1 MRPRSSTLRTGS
13 AIETS
18 VRRGVGLCARA
29 SRCHWHS
36 RAQFPPLRCAHA
48 HARAHSPQGG
58 AVAGGRTIKPSSPLS
73 LSLSLSRARMCV
85 CVFACCE
92 AVAGCR
98 IVKPFLSEAIN
109 SKVHR
114 ASTHA
119 PMLLLLRH
127 SAVHVPA
134 HMADITGADPCGS
147 GSHLGR
153 HSSGSTGPLHRPHR
167 AASVPWRDK
176 KHRPLRS
183 GWATHPHRCDEPR
196 LLVAVNLR
204 IDA

>member
-1 MRPRSSTLRTGS
+1 VRPRFTLSLAQPCTVSASPMRARPRASTLSTGGS
-13 AIETS
+13 SRGRQDYQAIFPALS
-18 VRRGVGLCARA
+18 V
-29 SRCHWHS
+29 
-36 RAQFPPLRCAHA
+36 
-48 HARAHSPQGG
+48 
-58 AVAGGRTIKPSSPLS
+58 PLS
-73 LSLSLSRARMCV
+73 LSCTHVCLCV

-119 PMLLLLRH
+119 PMLLLLLH